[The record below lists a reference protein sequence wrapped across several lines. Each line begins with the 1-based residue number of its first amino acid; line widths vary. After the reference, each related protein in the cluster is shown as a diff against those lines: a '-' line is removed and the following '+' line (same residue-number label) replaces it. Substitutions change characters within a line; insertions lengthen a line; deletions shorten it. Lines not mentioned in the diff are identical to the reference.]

1 MTPIHKPH
9 RSLLTLGLVAGGVIV
24 GYLAGLISSPALSVR
39 AEVTET
45 PRREAFKAAGAADE
59 PILKEISATLKRIES
74 RVERI
79 ERNTAAKK

>member
-1 MTPIHKPH
+1 MPSMNKPH
-9 RSLLTLGLVAGGVIV
+9 RSFVTLSLVACGIFA
-24 GYLAGLISSPALSVR
+24 GYLAGGISSPVLSVR

-59 PILKEISATLKRIES
+59 PILREISATLKRIES

-79 ERNTAAKK
+79 EKNTAVKK